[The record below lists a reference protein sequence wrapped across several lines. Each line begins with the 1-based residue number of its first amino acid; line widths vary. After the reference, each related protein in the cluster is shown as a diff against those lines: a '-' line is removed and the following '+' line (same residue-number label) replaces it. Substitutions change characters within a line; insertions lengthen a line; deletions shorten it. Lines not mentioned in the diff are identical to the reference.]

1 MELEEKINALISL
14 RSEVAKNLDVSR
26 GWSYHTTELA
36 QVHLAILALKA
47 VKYAEDDSN
56 RMPLGSPRP
65 CAYLGRTSQ
74 STFLQEARPRSIG
87 RASLS

>member
-36 QVHLAILALKA
+36 QVHIAILALKA
-47 VKYAEDDSN
+47 VRDAEDDSN
-56 RMPLGSPRP
+56 RMHLG
-65 CAYLGRTSQ
+65 
-74 STFLQEARPRSIG
+74 
-87 RASLS
+87 

>member
-36 QVHLAILALKA
+36 QVHIAILALKA
-47 VKYAEDDSN
+47 VKDAEDDSN
-56 RMPLGSPRP
+56 RMPLG
-65 CAYLGRTSQ
+65 
-74 STFLQEARPRSIG
+74 
-87 RASLS
+87 